1 VGSAYVYTTTGRR
14 KRKVVYG
21 DSFDKVRIELDNLKG
36 NSANGVFVAD
46 HSTTVAEYLDYWLRE
61 VVSPKRATTGRGY
74 ESAVRLH
81 IVPVLGNKRLD
92 KLTGADVRHLIA
104 VCRQKCSCCVNRYAR
119 YRPPEQQCCSAGKCC
134 RRTPSTRQIQYIH
147 AVLRDALSNAERD
160 EIITRNVAKLVQIP
174 APRYEIGKGLPVSD
188 VKCIL
193 AEAQRTRLYALYVLA
208 ATLGFRRGELLG
220 LRWSDLHLDLGTV
233 ASTKTVQRVS
243 GRLLMDDTKTEDS
256 DNTIPLPKITRRV
269 LIEYRNRQAAERPMP
284 GSCGPTMISFSSLL
298 SERLSSHGTLTGSL
312 MGFVLVLD
320 THRCG
325 YTISAT
331 PWSDCSFN
339 SRHHRTLSTGSPG
352 TPTSMPCAR
361 RSTASSGGTCEQ
373 SLLHGCYIQPDNR
386 S

>member
-1 VGSAYVYTTTGRR
+1 MGSAYVDTTTGRR

-104 VCRQKCSCCVNRYAR
+104 VCRQKCLCCVNRYAR

-147 AVLRDALSNAERD
+147 AVLRNALSNAERA
-160 EIITRNVAKLVQIP
+160 EIITRNVAKLVQIS

-220 LRWSDLHLDLGTV
+220 LRWSDLDLDLGTV

-269 LIEYRNRQAAERPMP
+269 LIEYRNRQAAER
-284 GSCGPTMISFSSLL
+284 
-298 SERLSSHGTLTGSL
+298 SHAGELWTDHDLV
-312 MGFVLVLD
+312 FVTVV
-320 THRCG
+320 
-325 YTISAT
+325 
-331 PWSDCSFN
+331 
-339 SRHHRTLSTGSPG
+339 G
-352 TPTSMPCAR
+352 TPIEPRNLNRQFDGIRTRAGYPQVRLHDFRHTVVRLLLQLTTPPRVVHRIAR
-361 RSTASSGGTCEQ
+361 HADLDAMRAALDSIEWED
-373 SLLHGCYIQPDNR
+373 L
-386 S
+386 